1 MGDDPLFDDDTPE
14 AHQPQP
20 KGPWRPRF
28 GIGSIMLATFLLSV
42 LFVMGH
48 YMLNDSKEGV
58 LSNRFSFMFVT
69 LAAPMLL
76 LTILSIGKELL
87 RYWEK
92 QSQRKNRNSAD

>member
-1 MGDDPLFDDDTPE
+1 MGDDPLFDDDTVSPVRE
-14 AHQPQP
+14 PQP
-20 KGPWRPRF
+20 RRPWRPRF

-48 YMLNDSKEGV
+48 YMLNESKEGA

-76 LTILSIGKELL
+76 LTLLSLGKELL

-92 QSQRKNRNSAD
+92 QAQRKDR

>member
-14 AHQPQP
+14 IRQPNP
-20 KGPWRPRF
+20 KRPWRPRF
-28 GIGSIMLATFLLSV
+28 GIGSIMLAMFLLSV
-42 LFVMGH
+42 IFVMGH

-76 LTILSIGKELL
+76 LTILSVGRELL
-87 RYWEK
+87 RYWDK
-92 QSQRKNRNSAD
+92 QSQRKNR

>member
-1 MGDDPLFDDDTPE
+1 MGNDPLFDDDIPE
-14 AHQPQP
+14 VHQPQP
-20 KGPWRPRF
+20 KRPWRPRF

-48 YMLNDSKEGV
+48 YMLNDSQQGV
-58 LSNRFSFMFVT
+58 LSNRFSFLFVT

-76 LTILSIGKELL
+76 LTILSIGREVL

-92 QSQRKNRNSAD
+92 QSRRKNH